1 MHEKDARLLF
11 LIRKENVMKLVFIIG
26 NSAVGKMTVGQEL
39 EKITGLRLFHNHMI
53 IEPILQIF
61 HDFRIDLINEI
72 RELIFRRF
80 AETDNEGMIFTMMWA
95 FDEPEDREYV
105 EMVKKIFEDQGG
117 VVYFVEL
124 VAPQSVRLLRNETE
138 NRLKNKASKRN
149 LEFSRQLLIKGDTE
163 HRFESLPGE
172 IPYENYIRMNNE
184 DLSAEDA
191 AKLIKE
197 YFAL

>member
-1 MHEKDARLLF
+1 
-11 LIRKENVMKLVFIIG
+11 MKLVFIIG

-117 VVYFVEL
+117 EVYFVEL
-124 VAPQSVRLLRNETE
+124 TAPQDVRLLRNETE

-149 LEFSRQLLIKGDTE
+149 LEFSRNLLIKGDAE

-172 IPYENYIRMNNE
+172 IPYENYIRMNNK

-191 AKLIKE
+191 AKWIKE
-197 YFAL
+197 YFVL

>member
-1 MHEKDARLLF
+1 MKKMHVFYF
-11 LIRKENVMKLVFIIG
+11 LYRKENVMKLVFIIG

-117 VVYFVEL
+117 IVYFVEL

-149 LEFSRQLLIKGDTE
+149 LEFSRQLLIKGDIE

>member
-1 MHEKDARLLF
+1 
-11 LIRKENVMKLVFIIG
+11 MKLVFIIG
-26 NSAVGKMTVGQEL
+26 GSAVGKMTVGQEL

-124 VAPQSVRLLRNETE
+124 TAPQSVRLLRNETE

-149 LEFSRQLLIKGDTE
+149 LAFSRNLLIKGDTE

>member
-1 MHEKDARLLF
+1 
-11 LIRKENVMKLVFIIG
+11 MKLVFIIG

-124 VAPQSVRLLRNETE
+124 TAPQDVRLLRNETE

-149 LEFSRQLLIKGDTE
+149 LEFSRQLLIKGDIE

-172 IPYENYIRMNNE
+172 IPYENYMRINNK

-191 AKLIKE
+191 AKWIKE

>member
-80 AETDNEGMIFTMMWA
+80 AETDNEGMIFTMMWGTI
-95 FDEPEDREYV
+95 V
-105 EMVKKIFEDQGG
+105 NVI
-117 VVYFVEL
+117 
-124 VAPQSVRLLRNETE
+124 STRN
-138 NRLKNKASKRN
+138 R
-149 LEFSRQLLIKGDTE
+149 
-163 HRFESLPGE
+163 
-172 IPYENYIRMNNE
+172 
-184 DLSAEDA
+184 
-191 AKLIKE
+191 
-197 YFAL
+197 